1 MATQEIK
8 TAPAKKAAPA
18 KKKQGFQGI
27 ESAIWIIIACI
38 VIAALVY
45 KFIYGNPNHF
55 VGGNPDGEVLD
66 GNLLGTVYK
75 GGVIVPLIQGLFLTV
90 LAISIERWFALR
102 TAFGKGSIQKFV
114 ENVKEALKKGDLE
127 TCNKLCDKQRGSV
140 ANVVGATLKKYK
152 ECEEDHKMK
161 KEQKIIS
168 IRQELEEATALE
180 MPTLQMNLPIIAAI
194 SSLGTLFGLLGTVT
208 GMIKSFAALA
218 SGGGADSVALS
229 TGISEALVNTACGIA
244 TGALAIITYNY
255 FTNKI
260 DHLTFALDE
269 IGFSIVNTYA
279 ATHIEEA

>member
-1 MATQEIK
+1 MAT
-8 TAPAKKAAPA
+8 TNVKKAPA
-18 KKKQGFQGI
+18 KKKQGFKGI
-27 ESAIWIIIACI
+27 ESAIWIIVVCFLIAVAI
-38 VIAALVY
+38 Y
-45 KFIYGNPNHF
+45 KFIYGDPAHF
-55 VGGNPDGEVLD
+55 VNGDPSGEVLD

-75 GGVIVPLIQGLFLTV
+75 GGVIVPIIQGLFLTV
-90 LAISIERWFALR
+90 LAIAIERFFALR
-102 TAFGKGSIQKFV
+102 SAFGKGKLAKFV
-114 ENVKEALKKGDLE
+114 EDVKVALKAGNLAE
-127 TCNKLCDKQRGSV
+127 CQVLCDKQRGSV
-140 ANVVGATLKKYK
+140 ANVVGATLAKYK
-152 ECEEDHKMK
+152 ACEEDTHMK
-161 KEQKIIS
+161 KEQKIIA

-180 MPTLQMNLPIIAAI
+180 MPTLQMNLAIVAAI

-279 ATHIEEA
+279 ATHSDEA

>member
-1 MATQEIK
+1 MATQEV
-8 TAPAKKAAPA
+8 KKAPV
-18 KKKQGFQGI
+18 KKQKTGFQGI
-27 ESAIWIIIACI
+27 AQAIWIIIACI
-38 VIAALVY
+38 VIAGLIY
-45 KFIYGNPNHF
+45 KFIYGNPDHF

-90 LAISIERWFALR
+90 LAISIERWFALK
-102 TAFGKGSIQKFV
+102 TAWGTGGLRKFV
-114 ENVKEALKKGDLE
+114 ENVKVALKAGDLAK
-127 TCNKLCDKQRGSV
+127 CHQLCDKQKGSV
-140 ANVVGATLKKYK
+140 ANVIGATLNRY
-152 ECEEDHKMK
+152 ETCEKDVHMK
-161 KEQKIIS
+161 KEQKLVA

-180 MPTLQMNLPIIAAI
+180 MPTLTMNLPIIAAI

-269 IGFSIVNTYA
+269 IGFTIVNTYA
-279 ATHIEEA
+279 AAHSDEA